1 MILEWVKTL
10 GPILV
15 SWPIL
20 GLIAI
25 LIFRRPLLALA
36 EKFTGEDLQRV
47 KFWGVELERV
57 KVVVDQVEKRQE
69 IQESEIKAI
78 QIALEGVLTKHEI
91 GLLEGL
97 KMPAKFMIRYEPDLY
112 RYLHRLDGLNFIQP
126 NSGYGLI
133 TIEERHKDDEKLPVP
148 PHERPSFD
156 LKEFVYITDD
166 GKRYLNILS
175 YILNKVAEQ
184 TRGEKK
190 LEIQP

>member
-20 GLIAI
+20 GVIAI
-25 LIFRRPLLALA
+25 LIFRKHLFALA
-36 EKFTGEDLQRV
+36 DQFTGKDIQRV
-47 KFWGVELERV
+47 KFWGVELEKV
-57 KVVVDQVEKRQE
+57 KVAVDQVEKRQA

-78 QIALEGVLTKHEI
+78 QIALKGVLTKHEI

-97 KMPAKFMIRYEPDLY
+97 NMPARFMIRYEPDLY

-148 PHERPSFD
+148 PDERPLFD

-166 GKRYLNILS
+166 GQRYLNILS
-175 YILNKVAEQ
+175 YILDKVAEQ
-184 TRGEKK
+184 TRADEK
-190 LEIQP
+190 LQS

>member
-1 MILEWVKTL
+1 MILEWIKTL

-20 GLIAI
+20 GLFV
-25 LIFRRPLLALA
+25 LLVFRKPLLALA
-36 EKFTGEDLQRV
+36 DRFTGEDIQRV

-57 KVVVDQVEKRQE
+57 KVAVDQVEKRQA

-78 QIALEGVLTKHEI
+78 QIALKGVLTKHEI

-97 KMPAKFMIRYEPDLY
+97 NMPKEFMIRYEPDLY

-133 TIEERHKDDEKLPVP
+133 TIEDRHKDDEKLPP
-148 PHERPSFD
+148 DKRPKFD
-156 LKEFVYITDD
+156 LKEVVYITDD
-166 GKRYLNILS
+166 GKKYLNILS
-175 YILNKVAEQ
+175 YILNNVAEQ
-184 TRGEKK
+184 IPDEEKVG
-190 LEIQP
+190 IQS

>member
-1 MILEWVKTL
+1 MIIEWVKTL

-25 LIFRRPLLALA
+25 LVFRKPLLALA
-36 EKFTGEDLQRV
+36 DRFTGEDVQRLKV
-47 KFWGVELERV
+47 GSIEFERV
-57 KVVVDQVEKRQE
+57 KVAVDQVEKRQA

-78 QIALEGVLTKHEI
+78 QIALQGVLTKHEI

-97 KMPAKFMIRYEPDLY
+97 NTPAKFMFMIRYEPDLY

-126 NSGYGLI
+126 NPGYGLT

-148 PHERPSFD
+148 PHQRPPFN

-175 YILNKVAEQ
+175 YILDKVAEQ
-184 TRGEKK
+184 TRGEEKVDK
-190 LEIQP
+190 

>member
-1 MILEWVKTL
+1 MILEWIKTL
-10 GPILV
+10 GPILI

-25 LIFRRPLLALA
+25 LIFRKPLLALA
-36 EKFTGEDLQRV
+36 EKFTGEDIQRV

-57 KVVVDQVEKRQE
+57 KVAVDQVEKRQD

-78 QIALEGVLTKHEI
+78 QIALKGVLTKHEI

-97 KMPAKFMIRYEPDLY
+97 NMSPKFMIRFEPDLY

-126 NSGYGLI
+126 NPGYGLI
-133 TIEERHKDDEKLPVP
+133 TIEELHKDDEKLPVP

-175 YILNKVAEQ
+175 YILKKVAEQ
-184 TRGEKK
+184 TRGEEK
-190 LEIQP
+190 LELQS

>member
-25 LIFRRPLLALA
+25 LVFRKPLLALA
-36 EKFTGEDLQRV
+36 HRFSGEDVQRI
-47 KFWGVELERV
+47 KIWGVELERV
-57 KVVVDQVEKRQE
+57 KDAVDQVEKRQA
-69 IQESEIKAI
+69 IQESEIRAI

-97 KMPAKFMIRYEPDLY
+97 NTPNEFMIRYEPDLY

-126 NSGYGLI
+126 KLGYGLI

-148 PHERPSFD
+148 PHERPPFN

-166 GKRYLNILS
+166 GKRYLNILN
-175 YILNKVAEQ
+175 YILDKVAEQ
-184 TRGEKK
+184 TRGEN
-190 LEIQP
+190 QVDSQS

>member
-25 LIFRRPLLALA
+25 LVFRKPLLALA
-36 EKFTGEDLQRV
+36 ERFTGEDVQRLKV
-47 KFWGVELERV
+47 GSIEFERV
-57 KVVVDQVEKRQE
+57 KVAVDQVEKRQA

-78 QIALEGVLTKHEI
+78 QIALQGVLTKHEI

-97 KMPAKFMIRYEPDLY
+97 NTPAKFMIRYEPDLY

-126 NSGYGLI
+126 KPGYGLI

-148 PHERPSFD
+148 PHHRPLFD

-184 TRGEKK
+184 THGKEKVDR
-190 LEIQP
+190 QP